1 MIGWTNGPCTT
12 KIAIA
17 NLIWPES
24 GKWAP
29 DQKSCIDDCLCSEK
43 ASDHFYLSL
52 VQLGVHKACQYTENL
67 RPIFLL
73 VFNSWILLKPE
84 NHFLGERKAL
94 HELSSLWSIL
104 IEQIPINSK
113 WWVARHNLQC
123 GAVVMLWHKLAR
135 LAKVFRSSTFE
146 ACIALDYLST

>member
-1 MIGWTNGPCTT
+1 MHFFLSDGDWTPMSNSANTAIQEILSECLSAFLPIKDTFKVSLFQFKMIGWTNGPCTT

-29 DQKSCIDDCLCSEK
+29 DKKSCIDDCLCSEK

-52 VQLGVHKACQYTENL
+52 VHLGVHKACQYTENL

-73 VFNSWILLKPE
+73 VFHSWISRKTIWVKKERLCM
-84 NHFLGERKAL
+84 NYQLGGRY
-94 HELSSLWSIL
+94 SS
-104 IEQIPINSK
+104 SK
-113 WWVARHNLQC
+113 
-123 GAVVMLWHKLAR
+123 
-135 LAKVFRSSTFE
+135 SP
-146 ACIALDYLST
+146 